1 MTTPQDK
8 AQFINDVR
16 DALFA
21 AKIVSYAQGFSLLR
35 AAAEVRL
42 LFNTL
47 PAEVE
52 SPLDGN

>member
-42 LFNTL
+42 LFSTL